1 MLPVHKKFSKL
12 IFLFLVSGSK
22 FSRFAGNQGDA
33 ISRGFGQNFLPQCV
47 RHSLARLLASLVFAL
62 LVLLLGGG
70 ITFAAAGERC
80 CCFCCWCW
88 GCCWCWWEKVS
99 RGDLLPLSPSPYP
112 PYVSSS
118 HWGLCFSKTH
128 SAHTLYFCSLLTLEA
143 GERVFKRKP
152 DFKLYSRSS
161 ILPPWHPAQPE

>member
-1 MLPVHKKFSKL
+1 MLPVYKNSLKL

-70 ITFAAAGERC
+70 ITFAAAG
-80 CCFCCWCW
+80 
-88 GCCWCWWEKVS
+88 
-99 RGDLLPLSPSPYP
+99 RGAAALLLMLRLLLVLVGESKQRGSFTTVTFTLSS
-112 PYVSSS
+112 
-118 HWGLCFSKTH
+118 LCEQFSLG
-128 SAHTLYFCSLLTLEA
+128 TLLFQ
-143 GERVFKRKP
+143 
-152 DFKLYSRSS
+152 KL
-161 ILPPWHPAQPE
+161 